1 MQREEEKKKKEKK
14 AESNSLSLVSM
25 SLTAWQQSTD
35 RFDKVTPCST
45 YLLID
50 QSLLPAPPPVQVVL
64 VGSLGQRVMQGIP
77 QGQQPVVDAPH
88 C

>member
-1 MQREEEKKKKEKK
+1 
-14 AESNSLSLVSM
+14 M
-25 SLTAWQQSTD
+25 SLTDWQRSSD
-35 RFDKVTPCST
+35 RFDKVTACST